1 MAGRRHVA
9 WRIPSAAGDP
19 RFRSWWDTVG
29 RRGASPKTAAL
40 AHRAIVEA
48 DVRDAVGLVTCPV
61 LLLTRVGCASYDPGH
76 GRYLQAHLRD
86 ATLRE
91 VEDPNDAWFI
101 GNVPWVVEQVDRFVD
116 KR

>member
-1 MAGRRHVA
+1 VVGGELGERTRV
-9 WRIPSAAGDP
+9 STGDRP
-19 RFRSWWDTVG
+19 HYVG
-29 RRGASPKTAAL
+29 RRRLLAS
-40 AHRAIVEA
+40 A
-48 DVRDAVGLVTCPV
+48 DGGEDRTERVVR
-61 LLLTRVGCASYDPGH
+61 SGH

-101 GNVPWVVEQVDRFVD
+101 GNVPRVVEQVDRFVD